1 MGNHEHL
8 EGLKGIIELP
18 YFENAGIMSHRPL
31 NQYRVADSTSTYQ
44 YYNASVPA
52 LTPIDRWDEYQRGYQ
67 SYRFAFENNRDT
79 VDIYNVGGTNVSAYR
94 LELPVAAENSSTRR
108 VLIGNPLMCHI
119 DFDKIYALNSG
130 VIEDH
135 YMITDGATQQ
145 FLNYRVNG
153 VANEL
158 TKQIPPLQG
167 FIITLVDSPSANYL
181 LLPFEGSNAVITP
194 SSDGSALPK
203 PRQVGSETADVST
216 GWINISAITPPK
228 TGLLQTTDSVV
239 TRATLLINY
248 DLNNIPKVVFPEGL
262 TSKAEVYLIDN
273 DGYLNTEQTE
283 NTEPE
288 VVKFGLETGYKGNIT
303 FRFNK
308 NNDVIDRVYLVD
320 KALNVTKDISVGGD
334 YIFQQRETSNGLDN
348 DRFELRLTYK
358 KSSIDTQTEN
368 TIIAYADHKKLVV
381 QSNENIDKVTL
392 HNSIGNTM
400 FTASAINSTHFTQ
413 DLSLVPGVYVIIV
426 ELNNGFK
433 QTQKLIIK

>member
-1 MGNHEHL
+1 M
-8 EGLKGIIELP
+8 
-18 YFENAGIMSHRPL
+18 
-31 NQYRVADSTSTYQ
+31 
-44 YYNASVPA
+44 
-52 LTPIDRWDEYQRGYQ
+52 
-67 SYRFAFENNRDT
+67 
-79 VDIYNVGGTNVSAYR
+79 
-94 LELPVAAENSSTRR
+94 
-108 VLIGNPLMCHI
+108 
-119 DFDKIYALNSG
+119 
-130 VIEDH
+130 
-135 YMITDGATQQ
+135 
-145 FLNYRVNG
+145 
-153 VANEL
+153 
-158 TKQIPPLQG
+158 
-167 FIITLVDSPSANYL
+167 
-181 LLPFEGSNAVITP
+181 
-194 SSDGSALPK
+194 PK